1 MLTACL
7 YIGVVMTTNNKFR
20 GGSLKKVWLNR
31 YPADVA
37 AEINPDRYQ
46 SLVDM
51 FEQAAARYAD
61 QAAFMNMGE
70 VMTFRKLE
78 ERSRAFAAYLQQGLG
93 LQKGDRVALMMPN
106 LLQYPIALF
115 GILRAGMVVVNVN
128 PLYTPRELE
137 HQLNDS
143 GASAI
148 IIVSNF
154 AHTLEKVVD
163 KTQVKHVILTRMG
176 DQLSAAKGT
185 LVNFVVKYIKRL
197 VPKYHLPDAISF
209 RSALQQG
216 YRLQYIKPEIINAD
230 LAFLQYTGGTTG
242 VAKGAMLTH
251 RNMLANLE
259 QVRAAYSPLLF
270 ERKELVVTA
279 LPLYHIFALTMNCLL
294 FIEIGGQNLLITNPR
309 DIPGLVKELAK
320 YPFTAMTGV
329 NTLFNALLNNKEF
342 QQLDFSS
349 LHLSAG
355 GGMPVQQVV
364 AERWEKLTGR
374 FLLEGYG
381 LTECAPLVSA
391 NPHDMNYHS
400 GSIGLPVPST
410 EVKLIDDEGEEVPPG
425 EPGELCVKG
434 PQVMLGYWQR
444 PDATDE
450 ILQDGWLRTGDIAVM
465 DEEGFMRIVDRK
477 KDMILVSGFN
487 VYPNEIEDVVM
498 QHSGVLE
505 VAAVGVPNGASGE
518 AVKIFVVKKDASLT
532 DEALVIFC
540 RRHLT
545 GYKVPKIVEF
555 REELPKSNVGKILR
569 RELRDESVSKGNNNA

>member
-7 YIGVVMTTNNKFR
+7 YIGVVMTTNIKFR

-51 FEQAAARYAD
+51 FEQATARYAD
-61 QAAFMNMGE
+61 QPAFMNMGE

-106 LLQYPIALF
+106 LLQYPVALF

-148 IIVSNF
+148 VIVSNF
-154 AHTLEKVVD
+154 AHTLEKVVE

-209 RSALQQG
+209 RSALQHG
-216 YRLQYIKPEIINAD
+216 YRLQYIKPEIINDD

-294 FIEIGGQNLLITNPR
+294 FIELGGQNLLITNPR

-391 NPHDMNYHS
+391 NPHDMDYHS

-410 EVKLIDDEGEEVPPG
+410 EVKLIDDEGEEVPAG

-465 DEEGFMRIVDRK
+465 DDEGFMRIVDRK

-505 VAAVGVPNGASGE
+505 VAAVGVPSGASGE

-532 DEALVIFC
+532 EEALIVFC
-540 RRHLT
+540 RRQLT
-545 GYKVPKIVEF
+545 GYKVPKLVEF

>member
-1 MLTACL
+1 MLTACIL
-7 YIGVVMTTNNKFR
+7 IGVVMTTNNTFR
-20 GGSLKKVWLNR
+20 GESLKKVWLNR

-51 FEQAAARYAD
+51 FEQATARYAD
-61 QAAFMNMGE
+61 QPAFVNMGE

-78 ERSRAFAAYLQQGLG
+78 EHSRAFAAYLQEALG

-148 IIVSNF
+148 VIVSNF

-185 LVNFVVKYIKRL
+185 VVNFVVKYIKRL

-209 RSALQQG
+209 RSALHNG
-216 YRLQYIKPEIINAD
+216 YRMQYVKPEVISTD

-294 FIEIGGQNLLITNPR
+294 FIELGGQNLLITNPR

-355 GGMPVQQVV
+355 GGMPVQHAV
-364 AERWEKLTGR
+364 AERWVKLTGR
-374 FLLEGYG
+374 YLLEGYG

-391 NPHDMNYHS
+391 NPHDIDRHT

-410 EVKLIDDEGEEVPPG
+410 EVKLIDDEGNEVPPG

-450 ILQDGWLRTGDIAVM
+450 IMQDGWLRTGDIATM

-498 QHSGVLE
+498 EHPGVLE
-505 VAAVGVPNGASGE
+505 VAAVGVPGGAGGE
-518 AVKIFVVKKDASLT
+518 TVKIFVVKKDPSLSEESLIT
-532 DEALVIFC
+532 FC

-545 GYKVPKIVEF
+545 GYKVPKLVEF
-555 REELPKSNVGKILR
+555 RDELPKSNVGKILR
-569 RELRDESVSKGNNNA
+569 RELRDEAAKADQQ

>member
-1 MLTACL
+1 MLTTCL
-7 YIGVVMTTNNKFR
+7 YIGVVMTTNIKFR

-51 FEQAAARYAD
+51 FEQATVRYAD
-61 QAAFMNMGE
+61 QPAFMNMGE

-106 LLQYPIALF
+106 LLQYPVALF

-148 IIVSNF
+148 VIVSNF
-154 AHTLEKVVD
+154 AHTLEKVVE

-209 RSALQQG
+209 RSALQHG
-216 YRLQYIKPEIINAD
+216 YRLQYIKPEIINDD

-294 FIEIGGQNLLITNPR
+294 FIELGGQNLLITNPR

-391 NPHDMNYHS
+391 NPHDMDYHS

-465 DEEGFMRIVDRK
+465 DDEGFMRIVDRK

-505 VAAVGVPNGASGE
+505 VAAVGVPSGASGE

-532 DEALVIFC
+532 EEALIVFC

-545 GYKVPKIVEF
+545 GYKVPKLVEF